1 MRQNIVNIT
10 NELAAG
16 AGLDLYIMDL
26 YNAILNYNIK
36 NKTTARPRRH
46 NYELKNGA
54 LFINN
59 NFIKRVEPLPPRVAF
74 DEVAYYI
81 EGKILAQ
88 NEVDF

>member
-26 YNAILNYNIK
+26 YNAILNYNIE
-36 NKTTARPRRH
+36 NKTTARPRC
-46 NYELKNGA
+46 NKYELKNGA

-81 EGKILAQ
+81 EGQILAQ
-88 NEVDF
+88 NEIY

>member
-36 NKTTARPRRH
+36 NKTTARPRC
-46 NYELKNGA
+46 NKYELKNGA
-54 LFINN
+54 LYINN
-59 NFIKRVEPLPPRVAF
+59 NFIRRVEPLPPRVAF
-74 DEVAYYI
+74 DEAAYII

-88 NEVDF
+88 NEVY

>member
-26 YNAILNYNIK
+26 YNAILNYNLK
-36 NKTTARPRRH
+36 NKTIGRPRR
-46 NYELKNGA
+46 NKYELKNGA
-54 LFINN
+54 LFIND
-59 NFIKRVEPLPPRVAF
+59 NFIERVAPLPRRVAF
-74 DEVAYYI
+74 SEAAYII

-88 NEVDF
+88 NEIY